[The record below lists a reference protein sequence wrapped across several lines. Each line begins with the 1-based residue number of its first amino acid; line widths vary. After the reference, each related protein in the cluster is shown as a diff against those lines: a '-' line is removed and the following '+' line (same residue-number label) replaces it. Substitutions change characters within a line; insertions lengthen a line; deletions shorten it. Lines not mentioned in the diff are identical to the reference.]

1 MSDAVTV
8 AAFLIAGA
16 LIVGVLIGGIVAMLW
31 VSDHLGKR

>member
-16 LIVGVLIGGIVAMLW
+16 LIVGVLIGLTVTLIWLA
-31 VSDHLGKR
+31 DRLGKR

>member
-16 LIVGVLIGGIVAMLW
+16 LIVGVLIGGVVAMLW

>member
-16 LIVGVLIGGIVAMLW
+16 LIVGVLIGGTVAALW
-31 VSDHLGKR
+31 IADHVKR

>member
-16 LIVGVLIGGIVAMLW
+16 LIVGVLIGGAVALVW
-31 VSDHLGKR
+31 LADRIGKR

>member
-16 LIVGVLIGGIVAMLW
+16 LIVGVLIGAAAFAMWVA
-31 VSDHLGKR
+31 DRAHR